1 MLAARKQSVAR
12 LENIPLADFG
22 PDDNLNDNADI
33 EWVNKLWVRRAL
45 RTCAF
50 VRYFTD
56 FCSNFVFLFVLGF
69 LDT

>member
-33 EWVNKLWVRRAL
+33 EWVNKLWVRRVL

-50 VRYFTD
+50 VRYFTE